1 MSIKGKIGCPHCK
14 GTGRAAGSFG
24 IETVCKCIIDQLNEQ
39 DEATQP
45 TSAITA
51 PTFDQSINV
60 HLQKAIHN
68 KILTQADLN
77 LEYSRE
83 YALKS
88 LAERCEALHLKI
100 SKQAVMDCLD
110 TMDGILAG
118 LRLGQLPNK
127 SYAIGIE
134 NGIGKTTF
142 ALTAMKIAATH
153 DKSIVPLADMST
165 LAEKYI
171 EYSNKMRT
179 TYDKARNGLGYNK
192 QDEED
197 NDERV
202 ASKFDWKAYVDA
214 DLCIV
219 SLTGGNGNI
228 AYVELDTL
236 MTLLS
241 RRSDNRKAT
250 IVLMRTPIE
259 YYTKFDDVRKYL
271 IKEIFSMN
279 NKTGTYRML
288 ERHSMFTREPTE

>member
-1 MSIKGKIGCPHCK
+1 MTGKLGCPHCN
-14 GTGRAAGSFG
+14 GTGRVAGSFG
-24 IETVCKCIIDQLNEQ
+24 VETVCKCVIDQLNEQ
-39 DEATQP
+39 DAANQP
-45 TSAITA
+45 ASTITA
-51 PTFDQSINV
+51 PTFEASMNV

-68 KILTQADLN
+68 KILTKADLD

-100 SKQAVMDCLD
+100 SKQAVTDCLD

-142 ALTAMKIAATH
+142 AITAMRIAVTH
-153 DKSIVPLADMST
+153 ELSIVPLVDMST
-165 LAEKYI
+165 LAEKYL
-171 EYSNKMRT
+171 EYSNKMRMS
-179 TYDKARNGLGYNK
+179 YERAKRGIIE
-192 QDEED
+192 EED
-197 NDERV
+197 KPYGV
-202 ASKFDWKAYVDA
+202 FDWRDYVES

-219 SLTGGNGNI
+219 SLTGGNANI

-236 MTLLS
+236 MTLLAS
-241 RRSDNRKAT
+241 SSDNRKPT

-271 IKEIFSMN
+271 IKEIFAMN

>member
-1 MSIKGKIGCPHCK
+1 MSIKGKIGCPHCN
-14 GTGRAAGSFG
+14 GTGHVEGSWG
-24 IETVCKCIIDQLNEQ
+24 LQAVCQCAIELMNEQ
-39 DEATQP
+39 DANNTEQAEM
-45 TSAITA
+45 AA

-60 HLQKAIHN
+60 HLQKALHD
-68 KILTQADLN
+68 KIFTQTDLD

-100 SKQAVMDCLD
+100 SKQSVTDCLD
-110 TMDGILAG
+110 TMDGILTG

-142 ALTAMKIAATH
+142 ALTAMKIAATRGL
-153 DKSIVPLADMST
+153 SIVPLADMSA

-171 EYSNKMRT
+171 EYSNKMRI
-179 TYDKARNGLGYNK
+179 TYDRARNGMGYNK
-192 QDEED
+192 DDEED
-197 NDERV
+197 DERII
-202 ASKFDWKAYVDA
+202 SKFDWKAYVDA

-236 MTLLS
+236 MTLLA
-241 RRSDNRKAT
+241 RRSDNRKPT

-271 IKEIFSMN
+271 IKEVFTMN
-279 NKTGTYRML
+279 NKTGSYRML
-288 ERHSMFTREPTE
+288 ERHSMFTREPTD

>member
-1 MSIKGKIGCPHCK
+1 MTGKLGCPHCN
-14 GTGRAAGSFG
+14 GTGRIAGSFG
-24 IETVCKCIIDQLNEQ
+24 IETVCKCVIDQLNEQ
-39 DEATQP
+39 DAVNQP
-45 TSAITA
+45 ASTITA
-51 PTFDQSINV
+51 PTFEASMNV

-68 KILTQADLN
+68 KILTKADLD

-100 SKQAVMDCLD
+100 SKQAVTDCLD

-142 ALTAMKIAATH
+142 AITAMRIAVTH
-153 DKSIVPLADMST
+153 ELSIVPLVDMST
-165 LAEKYI
+165 LAEKYL
-171 EYSNKMRT
+171 EYSNKMRMS
-179 TYDKARNGLGYNK
+179 YERAKRGIIE
-192 QDEED
+192 EED
-197 NDERV
+197 KPYGV
-202 ASKFDWKAYVDA
+202 FDWRDYVES

-219 SLTGGNGNI
+219 SLTGGNANI

-236 MTLLS
+236 MTLLA
-241 RRSDNRKAT
+241 RRSDNRKPT

-271 IKEIFSMN
+271 IKEIFAMN